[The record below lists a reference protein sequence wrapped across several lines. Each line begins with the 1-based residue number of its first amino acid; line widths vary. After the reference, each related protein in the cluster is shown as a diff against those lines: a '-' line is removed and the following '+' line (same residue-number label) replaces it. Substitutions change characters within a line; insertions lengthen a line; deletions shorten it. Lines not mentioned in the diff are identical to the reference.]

1 MKQSE
6 KTMLEF
12 AGFCF
17 IHKPELAKEINSLIA
32 DFIHKPEEQLIIND
46 VSQCLPEDSREFKEW
61 QYNMGISRQEN
72 TNIYIWN
79 DFKYERAFF

>member
-17 IHKPELAKEINSLIA
+17 IHKPELTKEINSLIA
-32 DFIHKPEEQLIIND
+32 DFIHKPEEQLIINV
-46 VSQCLPEDSREFKEW
+46 VS
-61 QYNMGISRQEN
+61 IS
-72 TNIYIWN
+72 TV
-79 DFKYERAFF
+79 